1 MKQEDIP
8 VTAAVRALRAAGIP
22 FKPHLYKYE
31 DRGGTRYSSEA
42 LHVPEHIVVKTI
54 VMESCDAA
62 GKKRAILVLM
72 HGDREVSTKTLARL
86 INVKTVATASE
97 AGVTKYTGYVPGG
110 VSPFGTRQQLPV
122 YIETTVMV
130 LDRML
135 INGGKRGF
143 LVEINPAD
151 LRKVLPV
158 TEMNVSVSVGNS

>member
-31 DRGGTRYSSEA
+31 DRGGTRHSSEA
-42 LHVPEHIVVKTI
+42 LHVPEHMVVKTI

-62 GKKRAILVLM
+62 DKKRAILVLM

-97 AGVTKYTGYVPGG
+97 AAVTKYTGYVPGG

-122 YIETTVMV
+122 YVESTVMV

-158 TEMNVSVSVGNS
+158 TEVNVSVSVGNS